1 MKLKMAQSPLF
12 LSGLVQL
19 CYNGI
24 KFALPS
30 TYLYVKAALCSSA
43 FRRSEAI
50 LEPLHS
56 SPPLGILH
64 WMSWSE
70 GDDEIGI
77 SLVPTNGC
85 WKVCWVGGAPCCWI
99 DMLICDRGMEDWCE
113 YDCWRTS
120 CPVCANGWC
129 GGDSGR
135 EGVVTGAIVGSAV
148 AIVVGHLW
156 SLWKVHRESP
166 IGLGL

>member
-1 MKLKMAQSPLF
+1 MVFQRIRSLKILKISKKHSTVIIYNIKKNSQLQVYETKNGTQSPLF

-64 WMSWSE
+64 W
-70 GDDEIGI
+70 I
-77 SLVPTNGC
+77 S
-85 WKVCWVGGAPCCWI
+85 
-99 DMLICDRGMEDWCE
+99 
-113 YDCWRTS
+113 
-120 CPVCANGWC
+120 
-129 GGDSGR
+129 
-135 EGVVTGAIVGSAV
+135 
-148 AIVVGHLW
+148 
-156 SLWKVHRESP
+156 
-166 IGLGL
+166 